1 MSHYKVNLVARLLS
15 LLEKYVNL
23 ACASLPSRFIARS
36 YRNEQSQQLFHL
48 GRIDCFFFFLFFWQE
63 TLSHLENRTLLEKD
77 TKNATKR
84 QREGEGQE

>member
-1 MSHYKVNLVARLLS
+1 MNRVSS
-15 LLEKYVNL
+15 
-23 ACASLPSRFIARS
+23 CFIRVGLIAFS
-36 YRNEQSQQLFHL
+36 FS
-48 GRIDCFFFFLFFWQE
+48 FLFFWQE